1 MGPNILV
8 AGIGNL
14 FLTDDGFGPEVAR
27 RLQEHGLP
35 TPGVKVVDY
44 GIRGMH
50 LAYDLLDGV
59 DALVIVDALP
69 GDGLPGEVTV
79 LEVGPADVTGGGL
92 DTHGMDPVTVLTSL
106 QALGGT
112 MPPTYVVG
120 CRPESVEE
128 GIGLTPTVADAVP
141 IAADAVKRLVQR
153 LATATPTRGR

>member
-1 MGPNILV
+1 MRSTRVRLLSASLSFLLLV
-8 AGIGNL
+8 AAAPAGVRAAGGSPPTVPGRAAFAPPLAFEPNVGQ
-14 FLTDDGFGPEVAR
+14 TDARVRFVAR
-27 RLQEHGLP
+27 ARGY
-35 TPGVKVVDY
+35 VV
-44 GIRGMH
+44 H
-50 LAYDLLDGV
+50 
-59 DALVIVDALP
+59 
-69 GDGLPGEVTV
+69 
-79 LEVGPADVTGGGL
+79 VTGGGL